1 MTDNRPLSPTVA
13 RRRLGRE
20 LERLRGRR
28 TQSQAAELLGF
39 SLGKL
44 KYLEWGTRPLS
55 RSDLEHRVV
64 PGYGVPPGERPLLV
78 DLCDQ
83 ANTRA
88 WWEEYDDA
96 DVPAELRR
104 YIGYE
109 QGAAQMR
116 DFQTVLFP
124 GLLHSEPYALAVIR
138 DAVRASS
145 PRIDVLTELRLRR
158 QQALLGP
165 RPVGLHAIVDE
176 AVLYRQVGGPEI
188 MREQLLFVA
197 DLAERLPHL
206 TVQVIP
212 FEVGAYRALGGS
224 FNLIDFGTPG
234 DPGVVHLEHGSAG
247 FVEARSEIYAFAQS
261 FDERCTLALP
271 PPESL
276 AMLRNV
282 AYGRRAIIES

>member
-1 MTDNRPLSPTVA
+1 VSPTVA

-28 TQSQAAELLGF
+28 TQSQAAELLGV

-55 RSDLEHRVV
+55 PVDLEERIL
-64 PGYGVPPGERPLLV
+64 PGYGVPPEDHARLV
-78 DLCDQ
+78 GLCAE

-88 WWEEYDDA
+88 WWEEYDEA
-96 DVPAELRR
+96 DVPADLRR

-109 QGAAQMR
+109 QGATHMR
-116 DFQTVLFP
+116 DFQPVLFP

-145 PRIDVLTELRLRR
+145 PRIDVLAELRLRR
-158 QQALLGP
+158 QQALVGP
-165 RPVGLHAIVDE
+165 HPVQLHAIVDE
-176 AVLYRQVGGPEI
+176 AVLYRQVGGADV
-188 MREQLLFVA
+188 MKSQLLFVA
-197 DLAERLPHL
+197 DLAEELDHL

-247 FVEARSEIYAFAQS
+247 FVENRSEIYAFAQS
-261 FDERCTLALP
+261 FDERKNLALP
-271 PPESL
+271 PQESV

-282 AYGRRAIIES
+282 AYGKRAIIQL